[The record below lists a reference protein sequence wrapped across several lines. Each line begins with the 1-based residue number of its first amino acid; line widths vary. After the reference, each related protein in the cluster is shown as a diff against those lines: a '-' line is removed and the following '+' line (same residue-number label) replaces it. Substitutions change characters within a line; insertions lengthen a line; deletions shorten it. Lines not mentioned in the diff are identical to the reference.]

1 MTVLQK
7 NWKELINPSNVNVD
21 YLNDCKTFARITVEP
36 LERGFGNT
44 LGNSLR
50 RVLLSSI
57 RGFAITSIRIDGV
70 LHEFDL
76 ISGVKEDVADIIM
89 NIKSLIIDKTT
100 PSSATIRLRSNKKGV
115 LYARDIELENDVR
128 ILNPDLIICHVEE
141 DDVNLN
147 IEMSVEFGIG
157 YHLSSDKKQADKD
170 FTCINLDALFN
181 PVKRV
186 AYSVENARIG
196 QRTDYDRLILE
207 VETNGAISPEDAVG
221 LSAKI
226 IQEQLNPFISF
237 DVQEDTSVSNENSG
251 EGLGFNENLLK
262 RVDEMELSVR
272 AYNCL
277 VSENILYIAD
287 LVKKSENEML
297 KLTNF
302 GRKSLN
308 ELKENLKTMG
318 LSFGMNLDGIDS
330 ELLAKELSKKK
341 SASGNVSLEPTLADS
356 KKKI

>member
-7 NWKELINPSNVNVD
+7 NWKELINPSTVNVE
-21 YLNDCKTFARITVEP
+21 YLDETKNLARITVEP

-57 RGFAITSIRIDGV
+57 RGFAITSIKIDGV

-89 NIKSLIIDKTT
+89 NVKSLIIDKTT
-100 PSSATIRLRSNKKGV
+100 PSPATIKLKSNKKGI

-128 ILNPDLIICHVEE
+128 ILNPDLIMCHIE
-141 DDVNLN
+141 DDDVKFNM
-147 IEMSVEFGIG
+147 EMNVEFGIG
-157 YHLSSDKKQADKD
+157 YSLSSDEKSNNKD
-170 FTCINLDALFN
+170 FACINLDALFN

-196 QRTDYDRLILE
+196 QKTDYDKLVLE
-207 VETNGAISPEDAVG
+207 VETNGSVTPEDAVG
-221 LSAKI
+221 LAAKI
-226 IQEQLNPFISF
+226 LQEQLTPFINF
-237 DVQEDTSVSNENSG
+237 NMEDDTSVNCDNDSVK
-251 EGLGFNENLLK
+251 LGFNENLLK

-277 VSENILYIAD
+277 VNENILYIAD
-287 LVKKSENEML
+287 LVKKTEAEML

-308 ELKENLKTMG
+308 ELKDNLKSMG
-318 LSFGMNLDGIDS
+318 LSFGMNLDSIDS
-330 ELLAKELSKKK
+330 ELTKELSKRKNLSNGVLLNRK
-341 SASGNVSLEPTLADS
+341 D
-356 KKKI
+356 K

>member
-7 NWKELINPSNVNVD
+7 NWKELINPSIVNVE
-21 YLNDCKTFARITVEP
+21 YLDDSKTSARVVVEP

-57 RGFAITSIRIDGV
+57 RGFAVTSIKINGV

-76 ISGVKEDVADIIM
+76 INGIREDVADIIM
-89 NIKSLIIDKTT
+89 NVKSLIIDKTT
-100 PSSATIRLRSNKKGV
+100 PSPATIRLKSNKKGV

-128 ILNPDLIICHVEE
+128 ILNPDLVMCHVE
-141 DDVNLN
+141 DDN
-147 IEMSVEFGIG
+147 IEFDMEMNVEFGVG
-157 YHLSSDKKQADKD
+157 YSLSSDEKPNSKD

-181 PVKRV
+181 PVKKV

-196 QRTDYDRLILE
+196 QKTDYDKLILE
-207 VETNGAISPEDAVG
+207 VETNGSITPDDAIG
-221 LSAKI
+221 LAAKI
-226 IQEQLNPFISF
+226 LQEQLSPFINF
-237 DVQEDTSVSNENSG
+237 DMNNDTSASCDSDG
-251 EGLGFNENLLK
+251 AKLGFNENLLK

-277 VSENILYIAD
+277 VNENILYIAD
-287 LVKKSENEML
+287 LVRKTEAEML

-308 ELKENLKTMG
+308 ELKDNLRSMG

-330 ELLAKELSKKK
+330 ELAKELSKRKNISNGVFLESKQDKK
-341 SASGNVSLEPTLADS
+341 TTDF
-356 KKKI
+356 

>member
-7 NWKELINPSNVNVD
+7 NWRELINPSNVNVE
-21 YLNDCKTFARITVEP
+21 YLNDSKTFARITVEP

-44 LGNSLR
+44 LGNSIR

-57 RGFAITSIRIDGV
+57 RGFAVTSVKIDGV

-76 ISGVKEDVADIIM
+76 INGVKEDVADIIM
-89 NIKSLIIDKTT
+89 NVKSLIIDKTT
-100 PSSATIRLRSNKKGV
+100 PSPATIRLKSNKKGV

-128 ILNPDLIICHVEE
+128 ILNPDLVMCHIE
-141 DDVNLN
+141 DDNVNFNMEMN
-147 IEMSVEFGIG
+147 IEFGIG
-157 YHLSSDKKQADKD
+157 YSLSSEEKQEGKD
-170 FTCINLDALFN
+170 FTCIYLDALFN

-196 QRTDYDRLILE
+196 QKTDYDKLILE
-207 VETNGAISPEDAVG
+207 IETNGAISPEDAVG
-221 LSAKI
+221 LTAKI
-226 IQEQLNPFISF
+226 LQEQLNPFINF
-237 DVQEDTSVSNENSG
+237 DLKEDTSMCSDADTGS
-251 EGLGFNENLLK
+251 LGFNENLLK

-277 VSENILYIAD
+277 VNENILYIAD
-287 LVKKSENEML
+287 LVRKSENEML

-308 ELKENLKTMG
+308 ELKDNLKVMG

-330 ELLAKELSKKK
+330 ELTKELSKKK
-341 SASGNVSLEPTLADS
+341 SLNGNNVLEPIKTDS
-356 KKKI
+356 RKKN